1 VFLGALADQ
10 CRALP
15 GDELTSLDRV
25 LERKL
30 YDIDRTDIQAVTDGS
45 DDGFLY
51 ARGFIVAMG
60 RDFYDAVVGDP
71 QVAVLDAECEVRDA
85 AERNI
90 RRITLTCP
98 ALPAPRGRRPRPA
111 TSTRQGHIRPGGLIL
126 PAFRDPIRSRCAIGR
141 ALCCPMCHR
150 LRTGLPSPRLLLP
163 VSHSTP
169 LMPRQ
174 DPAWRTAMDAA
185 PAGYARTSRLRP
197 HQLPANR
204 L

>member
-98 ALPAPRGRRPRPA
+98 ARPA
-111 TSTRQGHIRPGGLIL
+111 RQAAPPSNVDAARTHPPRRAHSPRIPG
-126 PAFRDPIRSRCAIGR
+126 PHPES
-141 ALCCPMCHR
+141 MCHW
-150 LRTGLPSPRLLLP
+150 TCSLLSDVP
-163 VSHSTP
+163 STP
-169 LMPRQ
+169 KPGS
-174 DPAWRTAMDAA
+174 PARDSFF
-185 PAGYARTSRLRP
+185 P
-197 HQLPANR
+197 
-204 L
+204 